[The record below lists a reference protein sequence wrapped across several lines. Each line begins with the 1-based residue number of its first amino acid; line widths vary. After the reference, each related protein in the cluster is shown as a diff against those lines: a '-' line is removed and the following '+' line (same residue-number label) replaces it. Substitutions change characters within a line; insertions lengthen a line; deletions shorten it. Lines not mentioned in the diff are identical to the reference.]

1 MHEWLGSAGRDL
13 ALCAAALDLTLVS
26 YEGASFHAQQA
37 AEKALKA
44 LLVWHQ
50 VEFPR
55 THSIGDLLTLLE
67 PSRPGISEQ
76 LDSARALTSY
86 AARGRYPGE
95 GPMPDRREAAGHLEM
110 AQLVAQEVERI
121 LVPLLRTEGTDAS

>member
-1 MHEWLGSAGRDL
+1 MREWLESARRDL
-13 ALCAAALDLTLVS
+13 ALCAAALDLALAS

-37 AEKALKA
+37 AEKVLKA

-55 THSIGDLLTLLE
+55 THNIGDLLRLLE
-67 PSRPGISEQ
+67 PSTPGIGER
-76 LDSARALTSY
+76 LDSARALTAY

-95 GPMPDRREAAGHLEM
+95 GPMPDRGEAAGHLDT
-110 AQLVAQEVERI
+110 AQAVAQEVERI
-121 LVPLLRTEGTDAS
+121 LEPLLREEGTGPP